1 MEPPI
6 RILAIVPEPIDASW
20 SSVAAAVWTSLESAL
35 RARIV
40 KEALETYLA
49 DNTQAWTLQSDGNYV
64 RTTSG
69 ETASLSSQSML
80 LKELAETP

>member
-1 MEPPI
+1 MDRNFFRRVEVAFPI
-6 RILAIVPEPIDASW
+6 
-20 SSVAAAVWTSLESAL
+20 LESAL

-49 DNTQAWTLQSDGNYV
+49 DNTQAWLLQSDGSYV

-69 ETASLSSQSML
+69 DAQPLTAQTTL